1 VIVSEPILS
10 IAPSI
15 EAVNLSKKFGSFYAV
30 SNLNLKIEGAKCVG
44 FLGPNGAGKTTTL
57 KMFTDLIRANSGQ
70 ALINGIDVHKR
81 KKEAL
86 SDVGTL
92 IETPEIYPA
101 LTPREAL
108 RMIAEIR
115 GIPAAEREKEIE
127 RVVAEVKME
136 DWIDKRVG
144 KFSKGMKQRICVAS
158 SLLNDPNILL
168 LDEPT
173 TGLDPRGMSEVRQI
187 VKSLKTKRKLI
198 FMSSHLLSEVSD
210 ICDEVAMIDHGKLI
224 VYDTISNVTSKFSS
238 GGDVVEVGLRKP
250 INEKLFD
257 QDISNL
263 PRVISAEK
271 RDDRNL
277 VIKFSGGL
285 EAQEQLLNSLVQLN
299 IGIVSYKPAASE
311 LEDAYLKLIKDTL

>member
-1 VIVSEPILS
+1 MSESLLFTN
-10 IAPSI
+10 PSI

-30 SNLNLKIEGAKCVG
+30 SDLNLRIEGAKCVG

-57 KMFTDLIRANSGQ
+57 KMFTDLISATSGQ
-70 ALINGIDVHKR
+70 ALINGIDVHNK

-86 SDVGTL
+86 ADVGAL

-108 RMIAEIR
+108 RMISEIR
-115 GIPAAEREKEIE
+115 GVPSSERETEIE
-127 RVVAEVKME
+127 RVVTQVKME
-136 DWIDKRVG
+136 EWIDKRVG

-187 VKSLKTKRKLI
+187 VKSLKEKKKLI
-198 FMSSHLLSEVSD
+198 FMSSHLLSEVAD
-210 ICDEVAMIDHGKLI
+210 VCDEVAMIDHGKLI
-224 VYDTISNVTSKFSS
+224 VYDTITNVTTNFS
-238 GGDVVEVGLRKP
+238 GGGDLVEVGLMKP
-250 INEKLFD
+250 IEERLLTNKVASLPGVLSVEKKD
-257 QDISNL
+257 QKTLNI
-263 PRVISAEK
+263 RFK
-271 RDDRNL
+271 
-277 VIKFSGGL
+277 GGL
-285 EAQEQLLNSLVQLN
+285 EAQEGLLSTLVQIN
-299 IGIVSYKPAASE
+299 IGVVSFKPAASE